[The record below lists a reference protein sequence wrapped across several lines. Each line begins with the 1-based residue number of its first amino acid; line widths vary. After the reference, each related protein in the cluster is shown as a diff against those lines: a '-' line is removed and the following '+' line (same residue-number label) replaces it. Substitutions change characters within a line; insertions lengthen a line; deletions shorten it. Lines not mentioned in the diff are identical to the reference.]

1 MVAPVCFLGLAP
13 LVSRVESLYSA
24 RGAPGAPLQQGLR
37 AMIVQFLEDYSD
49 RQMEPA
55 IAENIAVKWFC
66 QFELGETTPD
76 HSAWLSRRCDI
87 EAEHERQGPLSGQ
100 MVDAGSNAVWVG
112 IFKNAETGAGSW
124 LGKGSTGGGVL
135 EAIAHNLQCWLGW
148 LRRNPELAI

>member
-1 MVAPVCFLGLAP
+1 VVAPVCFLGLAP
-13 LVSRVESLYSA
+13 LVSRFESLYSA
-24 RGAPGAPLQQGLR
+24 RGAPLQQGLR
-37 AMIVQFLEDYSD
+37 AMIVQFLEEYSG

-76 HSAWLSRRCDI
+76 HSAWLSQRCDI

-112 IFKNAETGAGSW
+112 IFKNAETGAVS
-124 LGKGSTGGGVL
+124 
-135 EAIAHNLQCWLGW
+135 
-148 LRRNPELAI
+148 